1 MHDQILVVSP
11 QSVTCHV
18 FVTPGLC
25 HDVTG
30 ILDTLCYC
38 GLTTF
43 PHSGL
48 ELTFTLDTER
58 VSCQSPSNVA
68 LCCAVPCPRNSYGAL
83 YISVYSRAETEN
95 TGLLFG
101 FYKTFNLISSSE
113 GIYRARRIN
122 NQINIKLHSEATG
135 LGVVPGERKC

>member
-1 MHDQILVVSP
+1 MECIISYRGQILVVSP

-83 YISVYSRAETEN
+83 YISRD
-95 TGLLFG
+95 G
-101 FYKTFNLISSSE
+101 
-113 GIYRARRIN
+113 
-122 NQINIKLHSEATG
+122 
-135 LGVVPGERKC
+135 